1 MKNTPMWE
9 RRRQLFGEQIIT
21 ATPDI
26 NLVGFKTEK
35 FRDVYSLL
43 TDAEISDSEA
53 IEFIARKEGKPE
65 QKFMM
70 GTRTNTDRLSYIEV
84 VRLHER

>member
-1 MKNTPMWE
+1 MKNIPMWE

-21 ATPDI
+21 AAPDI

-43 TDAEISDSEA
+43 TDAGISDSEA

-84 VRLHER
+84 VRPHER

>member
-1 MKNTPMWE
+1 MKNIPMWE
-9 RRRQLFGEQIIT
+9 RRRELFRNAIILPR
-21 ATPDI
+21 PDI
-26 NLVGFKTEK
+26 DLIGFKSEK
-35 FRDVYSLL
+35 QRDVYSLL

-65 QKFMM
+65 QNFMM

-84 VRLHER
+84 VRPHER

>member
-35 FRDVYSLL
+35 HRDVYSLI
-43 TDAEISDSEA
+43 TDVYISDSTA
-53 IEFIARKEGKPE
+53 IEFVARKENKPE

-84 VRLHER
+84 VRPHER